1 MPDRQGPDGLLQR
14 PLPFGLQQL
23 RLHVWHGAEDSVM
36 RASNCPSS
44 MVDSRRSRRA
54 SSIRRLCTTRMSQG
68 FGFLQ
73 PVALLQEPE
82 QAHETA
88 RDQIV
93 CVGRLAA
100 AQDEVSVQGII
111 MLRVQLLDDPEGTP
125 LTAGTVTLQ

>member
-1 MPDRQGPDGLLQR
+1 
-14 PLPFGLQQL
+14 
-23 RLHVWHGAEDSVM
+23 
-36 RASNCPSS
+36 
-44 MVDSRRSRRA
+44 
-54 SSIRRLCTTRMSQG
+54 MSQG